1 MKIQNTSIND
11 KLDKIPDILYRGVV
25 IDYETLKNYRF
36 FGVELRPPYK
46 PSLDNQGRKIVGDGN
61 EYGVY
66 MSDNLIVAEK
76 YYANSNTQ
84 NKNIPL
90 LNSPKLQHNEVLS
103 IPSVGI
109 VYTINSK
116 GINARQPWITTGLR
130 GQYNNGIDGHELIAD
145 SIPPQNYAVSRI
157 MIGRDYLHDDELV
170 ECTDILLA
178 EKQTKEKVEMRK
190 YRLEL
195 FANELRTLP
204 PEKIRTF
211 AETEQMIFRDI
222 FGEGGVKFTLPNK
235 IDVSKVDGII
245 KYLISKFYNGH
256 LSKIDWNSLIY
267 IEQLK
272 SKLYKS
278 GSPQNVDSILEILSN
293 DIAEN
298 VARRNAFIERKT
310 NNGETAN
317 TRAFDLRNQQMNEI
331 YNIVLNCQEKTKLN
345 QQTHNADSG
354 HEQANSPEMDDFKE
368 SDLFKDELF
377 GKLYRKY
384 GYDTAS
390 EQEQQEFIRKYLE
403 SFRSKHIENVETNEM
418 VDRPRKGR

>member
-1 MKIQNTSIND
+1 MYPHVCAIPIASPPNLLINP
-11 KLDKIPDILYRGVV
+11 LISP
-25 IDYETLKNYRF
+25 
-36 FGVELRPPYK
+36 VESPL
-46 PSLDNQGRKIVGDGN
+46 S
-61 EYGVY
+61 
-66 MSDNLIVAEK
+66 
-76 YYANSNTQ
+76 SN
-84 NKNIPL
+84 
-90 LNSPKLQHNEVLS
+90 
-103 IPSVGI
+103 G
-109 VYTINSK
+109 
-116 GINARQPWITTGLR
+116 
-130 GQYNNGIDGHELIAD
+130 
-145 SIPPQNYAVSRI
+145 
-157 MIGRDYLHDDELV
+157 
-170 ECTDILLA
+170 
-178 EKQTKEKVEMRK
+178 
-190 YRLEL
+190 LEL

-331 YNIVLNCQEKTKLN
+331 YTGLRQNV
-345 QQTHNADSG
+345 DVS
-354 HEQANSPEMDDFKE
+354 
-368 SDLFKDELF
+368 LF
-377 GKLYRKY
+377 
-384 GYDTAS
+384 
-390 EQEQQEFIRKYLE
+390 
-403 SFRSKHIENVETNEM
+403 TNERFSDEQMKPMPAVVTIHITKTTPM
-418 VDRPRKGR
+418 VKKI